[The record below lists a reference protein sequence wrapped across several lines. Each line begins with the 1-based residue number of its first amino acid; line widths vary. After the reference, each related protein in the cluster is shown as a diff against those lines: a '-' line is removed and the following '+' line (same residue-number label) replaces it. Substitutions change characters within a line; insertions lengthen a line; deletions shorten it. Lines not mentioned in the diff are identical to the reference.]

1 MFTVSRCCRCNRPF
15 THYDEQCAQNDR
27 DALNAAPYNQA
38 VQTAL
43 DSIMVISPECAN
55 GTCEP

>member
-1 MFTVSRCCRCNRPF
+1 MFTVNRCVRCGAPF
-15 THYDEQCAQNDR
+15 THYDEVTAENDR
-27 DALNAAPYNQA
+27 EALNAAPYNTA

-43 DSIMVISPECAN
+43 DSIMVMSPECAN